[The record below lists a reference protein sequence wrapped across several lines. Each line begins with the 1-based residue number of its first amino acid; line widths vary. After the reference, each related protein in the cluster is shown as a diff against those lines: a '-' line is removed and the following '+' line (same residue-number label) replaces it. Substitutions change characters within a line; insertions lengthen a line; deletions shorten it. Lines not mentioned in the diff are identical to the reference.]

1 MNALLG
7 GNRAEV
13 WYQIRYATNGGTDV
27 NVKKGIANR
36 RIGESN
42 AFRLYETETPTEKEA
57 RSAYIMFQKHRKHI
71 ETYEHTFS
79 SQFSEKNIENN
90 IKNQLSTAYKFLIE
104 HYTPSKYDNSMG

>member
-42 AFRLYETETPTEKEA
+42 AFRLYETEIPTEKEA

-90 IKNQLSTAYKFLIE
+90 IKKSII
-104 HYTPSKYDNSMG
+104 HCI